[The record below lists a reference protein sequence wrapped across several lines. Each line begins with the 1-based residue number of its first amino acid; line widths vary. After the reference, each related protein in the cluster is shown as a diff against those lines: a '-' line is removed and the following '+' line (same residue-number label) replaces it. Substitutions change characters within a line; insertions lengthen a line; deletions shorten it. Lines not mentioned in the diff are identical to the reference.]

1 MKLLFLLLCVAI
13 MVSPVAAVIDVSIV
27 SSNNGEVVFKA
38 TGASGT
44 GRFIWG
50 ASDNYYW
57 TTPNQTVVGGEF
69 TDSQLGAPMLTGET
83 YKVKACDDTGCS
95 VPLAWTVPEARMI
108 NITNFGAGVRT
119 MWRSG
124 FNITKVMNLIIVP
137 YIAPFSDVFGTS
149 SELSTGIIVGIL
161 FLFIFAG
168 YWLRGQ
174 GFMLP
179 AIMAIVSG
187 AMIWGAGGIAMQLPD
202 EFKQLA
208 FPLMV
213 IGFAGVVISLISNK

>member
-1 MKLLFLLLCVAI
+1 M
-13 MVSPVAAVIDVSIV
+13 SPVVAAIAVTVGT
-27 SSNNGEVVFKA
+27 SSNAEVVFE
-38 TGASGT
+38 GT
-44 GRFIWG
+44 GCVGNCRFVWG
-50 ASDNYYW
+50 AGDNYYW
-57 TTPNQTVVGGEF
+57 TTPNQTGIGGAF
-69 TDSQLGAPMLTGET
+69 TDTQLGAPMMTGQT
-83 YKVKACDDTGCS
+83 YHVKACDDTGCS
-95 VPLAWTVPEARMI
+95 APATWTVPAATML
-108 NITNFGAGVRT
+108 NITNFGSGVRT

-124 FNITKVMNLIIVP
+124 FNITKVMNLILVP
-137 YIAPFSDVFGTS
+137 YVAPFSALVGVNT
-149 SELSTGIIVGIL
+149 ELSTGVIVGIL
-161 FLFIFAG
+161 FLFVFAG

-187 AMIWGAGGIAMQLPD
+187 AMIWGAGGIAFQMPD

>member
-1 MKLLFLLLCVAI
+1 
-13 MVSPVAAVIDVSIV
+13 
-27 SSNNGEVVFKA
+27 
-38 TGASGT
+38 
-44 GRFIWG
+44 
-50 ASDNYYW
+50 
-57 TTPNQTVVGGEF
+57 
-69 TDSQLGAPMLTGET
+69 ML
-83 YKVKACDDTGCS
+83 
-95 VPLAWTVPEARMI
+95 
-108 NITNFGAGVRT
+108 NITNFGSGVRT

-124 FNITKVMNLIIVP
+124 FNITKVMNLILVP
-137 YIAPFSDVFGTS
+137 YVAPFSEVVGVNT
-149 SELSTGIIVGIL
+149 ELSTGVIVGIL
-161 FLFIFAG
+161 FLFVFAG

-187 AMIWGAGGIAMQLPD
+187 AMIWGAGGIAFQMPD